1 MASAYRTSVRS
12 LMVVTSSGAA
22 ASRPTIDMRA
32 ADARAVE
39 ENARADNEVVVGRR
53 VARKATELNI
63 VA

>member
-1 MASAYRTSVRS
+1 VPSAYRTSVRS
-12 LMVVTSSGAA
+12 LMVVTSSGTA

-53 VARKATELNI
+53 VARKATDLNM

>member
-1 MASAYRTSVRS
+1 
-12 LMVVTSSGAA
+12 MVVTSSGTA

-53 VARKATELNI
+53 VARKATDLNI
-63 VA
+63 VV